1 MRVKQYRKDHFMTQK
16 QLAELIGISV
26 NYIGTLEK
34 GKRKAR
40 TSTIAA
46 FEEAVQRYEIE
57 KKRLEMMNV
66 RGEEDRLKYM
76 KVLSELKK
84 LDPET
89 AKTVLERFHCVLDWA
104 KN

>member
-40 TSTIAA
+40 ASTIAA

-89 AKTVLERFHCVLDWA
+89 AKTVLERFYCVLDWA
-104 KN
+104 KS